1 MTDRQLFGQEA
12 RALAQIAAPVI
23 VAELG
28 WASMGIVDSLVVG
41 PLGPAAIA
49 AVGLGTGVFSAIVV
63 FGMGLLL
70 GLDTLVSHAFGAGRL
85 DECRTLLY
93 QGLWL
98 ALFVTPLVVGLD
110 LLAVASL
117 DDWGLNPDI
126 ARLTR
131 PYLLAV
137 GCSAPPLLVF
147 TALRR

>member
-63 FGMGLLL
+63 FGMGVLL
-70 GLDTLVSHAFGAGRL
+70 GLDTLVSHAFGAERL

-98 ALFVTPLVVGLD
+98 ALFEIGRAHV
-110 LLAVASL
+110 
-117 DDWGLNPDI
+117 
-126 ARLTR
+126 
-131 PYLLAV
+131 
-137 GCSAPPLLVF
+137 
-147 TALRR
+147 